1 MSLTIVAQW
10 LAAGIVLPSGTLSS
24 GFIAVLSS
32 FVAINTVIYVTLAV
46 FKLLPKIYLSDYVNR
61 RNRRRETRSV
71 NPDDPV

>member
-61 RNRRRETRSV
+61 RNRRRETRSI